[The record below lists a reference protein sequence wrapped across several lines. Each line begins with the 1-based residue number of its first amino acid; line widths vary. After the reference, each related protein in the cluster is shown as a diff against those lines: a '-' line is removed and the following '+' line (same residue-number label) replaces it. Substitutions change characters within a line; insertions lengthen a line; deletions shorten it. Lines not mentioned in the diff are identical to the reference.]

1 VRRGLRPSHS
11 GRNVPGIRR
20 RERGQALGAEL
31 LRRFFSVFFV
41 PLLIRIEIRI
51 EPMSVDD
58 VSEKLVTGLSG
69 V

>member
-1 VRRGLRPSHS
+1 
-11 GRNVPGIRR
+11 
-20 RERGQALGAEL
+20 LGAEL